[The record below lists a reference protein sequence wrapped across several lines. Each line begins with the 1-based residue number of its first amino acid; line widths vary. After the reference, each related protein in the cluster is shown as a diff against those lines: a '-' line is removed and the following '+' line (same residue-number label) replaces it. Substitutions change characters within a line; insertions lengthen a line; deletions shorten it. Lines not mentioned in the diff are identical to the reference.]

1 MQKTESKWYGWV
13 ILALIVGA
21 IIWSQVPDKRL
32 TPAQERVLQQKAD
45 ASELRQAKEKCADVE
60 DLKLFNACVEIE
72 RKRISDAYD
81 EKALEQSGR

>member
-32 TPAQERVLQQKAD
+32 TPAQERVLQRKAD
-45 ASELRQAKEKCADVE
+45 ESELRQAKEKCADVE
-60 DLKLFNACVEIE
+60 DSKLFNACVEIE